1 MCPVM
6 FYIFLLFSHVNKV
19 TCRMPVAVEDSC
31 RRMIAYVDTYT
42 GASLLYAALIHYEC
56 LDIRL
61 IERLDLFRVSDC

>member
-1 MCPVM
+1 
-6 FYIFLLFSHVNKV
+6 
-19 TCRMPVAVEDSC
+19 MPVAVEDLC

-42 GASLLYAALIHYEC
+42 GASLCYAALVHYEV